1 MSCDPISR
9 PEWLIA
15 LTEPRRNHDYHGKL
29 LQVSHFKM
37 EQDYGNHKRWLL
49 NRLSL
54 GTGVLCGLEV
64 DVDGDRLCVR
74 PGVAIDGY
82 GREILVPHRICLNPW
97 EIPEECGR
105 AARHRSKDERH
116 QVTLSL
122 CYRECLTDYAPVQ
135 VSDCHTKEACAPDT
149 TVETY
154 CLDVRDGWPKPGEDL
169 CAKLKGDAH
178 AGEGNYRIVATVRVG
193 GHPTSMAVSND
204 GRRVVVAVDDEK
216 PRAVVIEVGTETV
229 IASFSDALVAPLGGA
244 CVAQEGGHAF
254 IAHAR
259 GIAVYDIESTPPEF
273 LFNIAEGP
281 YGACVANF
289 NPKEKHEGVCA
300 INNETHQVDQIDV
313 ATRAVVRQIE
323 IGENPNDLCN
333 LGSRGTDAHLAVDR
347 NSIIIFRPFG
357 PNAVKKPINTGK
369 PVGTITAFAI
379 PDREIVDIYYAHSGQ
394 ATRLNIHGTHS
405 FPIKANPVD
414 SAITTNGLRYYVV
427 NRDPDTRSH
436 ELVVFNSEDM
446 KEIARLQMGEDPHS
460 VAIVPNRWRAY
471 VSNAADGTVTVVD
484 VYSLSDRL
492 CRLEAS
498 CDVAEDPCVV
508 LATLDLLPNGIIGP
522 LDLCTFRTRLYSN
535 AMLLDM
541 ILCLAE
547 RIEECC
553 GGSTL
558 PTDNP
563 SSPAV
568 DLLKV
573 KEVEMFSSYTERLP
587 IALERPEVT
596 IPINATTINT
606 IRVRF
611 NRPVDQESVISEDKT
626 KASFLVLRQVD
637 PGATAFVDGSID
649 FEDPQTMLYTVTE
662 REAFEP
668 GDYTVTLFGDET
680 PPRMSIRDL
689 ATNTRLDGEPLAL
702 PSGNGIQGG
711 NFVFKFHVLSNN
723 ERVGEKIEPS

>member
-1 MSCDPISR
+1 MDHCDYDTLLRRLS
-9 PEWLIA
+9 A
-15 LTEPRRNHDYHGKL
+15 PRRNHFFYGKRMDVQHFQMEQNYGKL
-29 LQVSHFKM
+29 KQ
-37 EQDYGNHKRWLL
+37 WLL
-49 NRLSL
+49 NRLAL
-54 GTGVLCGLEV
+54 GKGVLCGLEV
-64 DVDGDRLCVR
+64 VAEGDKLCVE

-82 GREILVPHRICLNPW
+82 GREILVPHRICLDPW

-154 CLDVRDGWPKPGEDL
+154 HLDVRDGWPKPDEDL

-178 AGEGNYRIVATVRVG
+178 AGEGNYRIVATVPVG
-193 GHPTSMAVSND
+193 GHPTSMAASND
-204 GRRVVVAVDDEK
+204 GRRVVVAVDDKK

-244 CVAQEGGHAF
+244 CVAPEGGHVF

-259 GIAVYDIESTPPEF
+259 GVAAYDIESTPPEF
-273 LFNIAEGP
+273 LFNMAEGP
-281 YGACVANF
+281 YGACVANNF
-289 NPKEKHEGVCA
+289 IREKSKNDEVVYA

-323 IGENPNDLCN
+323 IGENPNDLWSSK
-333 LGSRGTDAHLAVDR
+333 GFAGFLAVDH
-347 NSIIIFRPFG
+347 NSIIFYASFQDAIVQKIDTGEP
-357 PNAVKKPINTGK
+357 VKTM
-369 PVGTITAFAI
+369 TAFDI
-379 PDREIVDIYYAHSGQ
+379 SSREILDIYYARSYQ
-394 ATRLNIHGTHS
+394 VTRSDIHGKHS
-405 FPIKANPVD
+405 SFTIKADPVD
-414 SAITTNGLRYYVV
+414 SAITTNGQRYYVV

-446 KEIARLQMGEDPHS
+446 KEIARLQMGENPHS

-484 VYSLSDRL
+484 VNSLSDRL
-492 CRLEAS
+492 CQLAAS
-498 CDVAEDPCVV
+498 CGVPEDPCVV
-508 LATLDLLPNGIIGP
+508 LVTLDLLPGGTIGP
-522 LDLCTFRTRLYSN
+522 LDMCTFRTRLYSN

-547 RIEECC
+547 RIDECC
-553 GGSTL
+553 GGSAQ
-558 PTDNP
+558 PTDN
-563 SSPAV
+563 SSPPAV
-568 DLLKV
+568 DFLKV
-573 KEVEMFSSYTERLP
+573 KGVEMLSYTRLPP
-587 IALERPEVT
+587 IALKRPDVT
-596 IPINATTINT
+596 IPIDETYNK

-611 NRPVDQESVISEDKT
+611 NRPVAQESVISENKT
-626 KASFLVLRQVD
+626 KASFLVLRQAD
-637 PGATAFVDGSID
+637 PNPAAFVKGMIE
-649 FEDPQTMLYTVTE
+649 FEDQHTMLYTVTG
-662 REAFEP
+662 REGFKP

-702 PSGNGIQGG
+702 PSGNGVQGG
-711 NFVFKFHVLSNN
+711 NFVFKFRMLSND
-723 ERVGEKIEPS
+723 EREHVEKKIEPS